1 MPDKKRVPWK
11 FEQGLYDHRKGYLVD
26 IEKHVKGKFE
36 QEGGLPGTPG
46 EGVPGSPYAF
56 LTASGRPCT
65 DANLTRCKREE
76 ILPQA
81 FAGNVI
87 HKYLSKHYFPQ
98 LLIKRMQEEE
108 KHEARIALLIGSPS
122 FRYANIKFVAILGT
136 GISLIN
142 RKQIKKRTRC
152 PDWIFRG

>member
-1 MPDKKRVPWK
+1 MPDKRCVPWK

-26 IEKHVKGKFE
+26 INKMKSMLKGSLNKR
-36 QEGGLPGTPG
+36 GVCHTPG

-76 ILPQA
+76 ILPQG

-98 LLIKRMQEEE
+98 LLIRMQEEE
-108 KHEARIALLIGSPS
+108 THEARIA
-122 FRYANIKFVAILGT
+122 RYM
-136 GISLIN
+136 
-142 RKQIKKRTRC
+142 QIHVL
-152 PDWIFRG
+152 F